1 MHRRNCPEA
10 IRLASKHG
18 DNIVNVGFDES
29 PDKQYP
35 VSISIRAIDRYHF
48 LIDVVSKITND
59 LHLSID
65 SLTTVTRDEIVELT
79 VVFFVH
85 SVRELVSAMQ
95 NLYTV
100 PGIDEVKHNVK

>member
-1 MHRRNCPEA
+1 M
-10 IRLASKHG
+10 
-18 DNIVNVGFDES
+18 
-29 PDKQYP
+29 
-35 VSISIRAIDRYHF
+35 
-48 LIDVVSKITND
+48 SKITND

-85 SVRELVSAMQ
+85 SASELVSAMQ
-95 NLYTV
+95 SLYTV

>member
-18 DNIVNVGFDES
+18 DNIVNIGFDEA

-85 SVRELVSAMQ
+85 SVSELVSAMQ
-95 NLYTV
+95 SLYTV